1 MINAENIDVESV
13 VIRPNLTQN
22 PEHTLQNKY
31 LYQTF
36 LYWLTFLLL
45 SQIAKQFLFKHLV
58 TWWEMVKPGTEP
70 DFRVNLMIEIMTV
83 IFQTFYYFIILYNIA
98 TVIVLLS

>member
-1 MINAENIDVESV
+1 
-13 VIRPNLTQN
+13 
-22 PEHTLQNKY
+22 
-31 LYQTF
+31 
-36 LYWLTFLLL
+36 
-45 SQIAKQFLFKHLV
+45 
-58 TWWEMVKPGTEP
+58 MVKPGTEP